1 MDDVLDKVY
10 KDKIKYGFNGTIK
23 ANVDDSKALKE
34 ITPKSYQL
42 GKRIIDRSFN
52 NKVTEY
58 YVYED

>member
-23 ANVDDSKALKE
+23 ANVDDSKPLKE
-34 ITPKSYQL
+34 IIPKSYQL

>member
-23 ANVDDSKALKE
+23 ANVDDSKRLKE